1 MPRDHRNGTVCLT
14 AQQQLAF
21 REASNLCNQDY
32 HDVALLRRWTSHAF
46 ERRPQLGPN
55 VVTYPARDCTLSSGT
70 VLRQP
75 TAWT

>member
-21 REASNLCNQDY
+21 REASNLRNQDY
-32 HDVALLRRWTSHAF
+32 TTSHFSVGGPVILF
-46 ERRPQLGPN
+46 ERGPQPGPN

-70 VLRQP
+70 VLRTP